1 MGFYPV
7 YPHSFLCFV
16 LLPLKKKIFSLTKQ
30 LALQKLD
37 HEIETLRLEKSS
49 LERQLKELS
58 SLKKEKDEEIK

>member
-16 LLPLKKKIFSLTKQ
+16 LLPLKQIFFSLTKQ

>member
-1 MGFYPV
+1 MF
-7 YPHSFLCFV
+7 CAIA
-16 LLPLKKKIFSLTKQ
+16 LKKKKNFSLTKQ

>member
-16 LLPLKKKIFSLTKQ
+16 LLPLKKKNFSLTKQ

>member
-16 LLPLKKKIFSLTKQ
+16 LLPFKKKIFSLTKQ

>member
-16 LLPLKKKIFSLTKQ
+16 LLPLKKKFFSLTKQ

>member
-16 LLPLKKKIFSLTKQ
+16 LLPLKNFFFSLTKQ

>member
-16 LLPLKKKIFSLTKQ
+16 LLPLKKNLFSLTKQ

>member
-16 LLPLKKKIFSLTKQ
+16 LLPLKKIFFSLTKQ

>member
-16 LLPLKKKIFSLTKQ
+16 LLPLKKNFFSLTKQ